1 MVKTFKN
8 INFKKPI
15 GTYFFSQ
22 VKEVLRKNEA
32 LDRKVGKL
40 DFGQFLFLYLLGR
53 NVDYSVYKR
62 YFYYSQL
69 ATLRVFIEKGNA
81 ISGRVTWLWYFLNGH
96 EASMQVD
103 ARFVALLVTAKTE
116 TFLPKH
122 WVTF

>member
-81 ISGRVTWLWYFLNGH
+81 ISGRVT
-96 EASMQVD
+96 
-103 ARFVALLVTAKTE
+103 
-116 TFLPKH
+116 
-122 WVTF
+122 